1 MMKSLLAKPQPWQRA
16 AIVSALTGLKD
27 PGRAF
32 NRILTAFRRYS
43 LPGPAQK
50 PGRRRLTIIS
60 RYLAVSFVKVWALAL
75 FGFIV
80 LYTAVDFLEKIG
92 DFMGKGIGLYTTAL
106 FFLAQLPKVIGL
118 MCPVATLVG
127 VMITLT
133 LMARGSEIVAFKAG
147 GISLYRLSAPI
158 VAAALVICLGMFI
171 LSDWVAPKTT
181 AVANEIWQGL
191 VKERR
196 STSTVVRDAW
206 LKGTRLIQ
214 HYDSYDEADGSVKGI
229 TLIVTDD
236 EMRLSRRLEAEN
248 GRFVDGQLRLGDVME
263 KVYAEGPAEG
273 GGARAFS
280 VQRHNVLVL
289 PDWPAPPPG
298 FGRADQSSDELS
310 VAQLWKTIDRLR
322 DEGFGPVRQRVDLQ
336 FKFSFA
342 LLPAIMVIV
351 GLPIGFWREKGGS
364 IALGLAAG
372 LGLSFIY
379 LIAME
384 LARTLGYEGLLPPLV
399 AAWLPNLLFF
409 LFGAYLFS
417 YVRQ

>member
-1 MMKSLLAKPQPWQRA
+1 MKRSDGDSAPTRPSRRNITA
-16 AIVSALTGLKD
+16 AMAAYYPNG
-27 PGRAF
+27 
-32 NRILTAFRRYS
+32 
-43 LPGPAQK
+43 GP
-50 PGRRRLTIIS
+50 RLTIIS
-60 RYLAVSFVKVWALAL
+60 RYLAFSFVKIWALAL

-80 LYTAVDFLEKIG
+80 LYSAVDFLEKIG
-92 DFMGKGIGLYTTAL
+92 DFMGKGLGISTTAL
-106 FFLAQLPKVIGL
+106 FFLAQLPKVVGL

-147 GISLYRLSAPI
+147 GVSLYRLSAPI
-158 VAAALVICLGMFI
+158 VGAALIICLAMFI
-171 LSDWVAPKTT
+171 LSDFVAPRTT
-181 AVANEIWQGL
+181 AVANEIWQVL

-196 STSTVVRDAW
+196 TSSTVVQDVW
-206 LKGTRLIQ
+206 LKGVRQIQ
-214 HYDSYDEADGSVKGI
+214 HYETYDEADGSVSGV
-229 TLIVTDD
+229 TLILTDD
-236 EMRLSRRLEAEN
+236 EMRLARRLEAQN

-263 KVYAEGPAEG
+263 KIYAQNPE
-273 GGARAFS
+273 GGARSFTL
-280 VQRHNVLVL
+280 QRHDVLVL
-289 PDWPAPPPG
+289 RDWPTPPPG

-310 VAQLWKTIDRLR
+310 VTQLWKTIDRLR

-372 LGLSFIY
+372 LGLSFLY

-384 LARTLGYEGLLPPLV
+384 LARTLGYEGLLPPLI
-399 AAWLPNLLFF
+399 AAWLPNLVFL